1 MGASGRASFECSLQ
15 TDRHRT
21 RALKLSLHLPHLS
34 QKRTGHTEAVRAPR
48 LLVLFAC
55 LVALGVAPAE
65 AAAPRDGTL
74 SVRDG
79 QGMVEVSA
87 RGAFIGRLERGKITV
102 TDRNPF
108 DARRPV
114 VLGAE
119 RKRTSR
125 NLRTTTYSGREM
137 RLRSTGAFVHIR
149 LEGRGIN
156 LSAVGRGRGLIQ
168 GVPEGSP
175 GAAVDGLWSL
185 NDEEYLSLPEILTG
199 FQLVAPPPEP
209 R

>member
-1 MGASGRASFECSLQ
+1 
-15 TDRHRT
+15 
-21 RALKLSLHLPHLS
+21 
-34 QKRTGHTEAVRAPR
+34 VRAPR

-65 AAAPRDGTL
+65 AAGPRDGTL

-79 QGMVEVSA
+79 QGMVELSA
-87 RGAFIGRLERGKITV
+87 RGAFIGRVERGKITV

-114 VLGAE
+114 VLGFE
-119 RKRTSR
+119 RKTSR
-125 NLRTTTYSGREM
+125 NLKTTVYSGRDM
-137 RLRSTGAFVHIR
+137 RLRSTGAFVHVR

-168 GVPEGSP
+168 GIPESSP
-175 GAAVDGLWSL
+175 RAAVDGLWSL
-185 NDEEYLSLPEILTG
+185 NDEEYVSLPEILTG
-199 FQLVAPPPEP
+199 FQLVGPPPEP